1 MILGIGW
8 VLVLAYAFPGYMS
21 ADSVS
26 QLAQARGIEVL
37 SDGHPPFMAM
47 TWRCLEWFSAGPF
60 AMLLLQTGAL
70 LFGLDSILQRYVSR
84 RSAAL
89 IAVLVLVLPPVL
101 APMGVIW
108 KDSQMCGFA
117 MLGIAM
123 LAGGRM
129 ALGCAVLLAATAM
142 RYNAPAAMFPLVVL
156 LFRCTTGWRRYAIA
170 LGVWVALTAVAFE
183 INIKLTQQQEHE
195 WYSSLALHDIAG
207 TLRFAP
213 RCATRQIDL
222 ELAGTPLVAK
232 DEPQKH
238 CRWQYQPT
246 THWNLWHGE
255 RRIFD
260 PPRTDAERDAIAT
273 AWWAIVTHHPKAYAK
288 HRWAVFDKL
297 LSEPSMQ
304 VWGEFVENDYQRT
317 LVMSANHHSELQQR
331 WLGLERWLSTTFLFH
346 PGFYLVL
353 ALALLPLCRDRL
365 AFAMLTSGICHEL
378 ALLPLAPSNDF
389 RYSHWMIVCTVVGLV
404 IVLVT
409 RSRGGAR

>member
-47 TWRCLEWFSAGPF
+47 IWRGLEWICAGPF
-60 AMLLLQTGAL
+60 AMLVLQTGAL

-84 RSAAL
+84 RTAAL
-89 IAVLVLVLPPVL
+89 IAVLVLLFPPVL

-117 MLGIAM
+117 MLGIAV

-129 ALGCAVLLAATAM
+129 ALGCAVLLAATAV
-142 RYNAPAAMFPLVVL
+142 RYNAPAAVFPVVVL
-156 LFRCTTGWRRYAIA
+156 LVRCAGGWRRYAIA
-170 LGVWVALTAVAFE
+170 LGVWLALTASAFE
-183 INIKLTQQQEHE
+183 INIGLTQQEEHE

-213 RCATRQIDL
+213 RCTGRQVER
-222 ELAGTPLVAK
+222 ELAGVPLVAK
-232 DEPQKH
+232 AETQKH

-260 PPRTDAERDAIAT
+260 PPHTAAERDAVAA
-273 AWWAIVTHHPKAYAK
+273 AWWAIITHHPKAYAK

-297 LSEPSMQ
+297 LAGPSMQ

-317 LVMSANHHSELQQR
+317 LVMSANEHSGLQQW
-331 WLGLERWLSTTFLFH
+331 WLSLERWFSTTFLFH

-353 ALALLPLCRDRL
+353 AIALLPLCRDRL
-365 AFAMLTSGICHEL
+365 GFAILTSGICHEL

-389 RYSHWMIVCTVVGLV
+389 RYSHWMIVCTVVGTV

-409 RSRGGAR
+409 RTRSQTR

>member
-1 MILGIGW
+1 VILGIGW

-47 TWRCLEWFSAGPF
+47 IWRGLEWICAGPF
-60 AMLLLQTGAL
+60 AMLVLQTGAL

-84 RSAAL
+84 RTAAL
-89 IAVLVLVLPPVL
+89 IAVLVLLFPPVL

-117 MLGIAM
+117 MLGIAV

-129 ALGCAVLLAATAM
+129 ALGCAVLLAATAV
-142 RYNAPAAMFPLVVL
+142 RYNAPAAVFPVVVL
-156 LFRCTTGWRRYAIA
+156 LVRCAGGWRRYAIA
-170 LGVWVALTAVAFE
+170 LGVWLALTAGAFE
-183 INIKLTQQQEHE
+183 INIGLTQQEEHE

-213 RCATRQIDL
+213 RYTGRQVER
-222 ELAGTPLVAK
+222 ELAGVPLVAK
-232 DEPQKH
+232 AETQKH

-260 PPRTDAERDAIAT
+260 PPHTAAERDAVAA

-297 LSEPSMQ
+297 LAEPSMQ

-317 LVMSANHHSELQQR
+317 LVMSANQHSGLQQW
-331 WLGLERWLSTTFLFH
+331 WLSLERWFSTTFLFH

-353 ALALLPLCRDRL
+353 AIALLPLCRDRL
-365 AFAMLTSGICHEL
+365 GFAILTSGICHEL

-389 RYSHWMIVCTVVGLV
+389 RYSHWMIVCTVVGTV

-409 RSRGGAR
+409 RTRSQTR